1 MKNPLLADN
10 SYPAATHPGLRN
22 LLSGMRRVVCVPFG
36 TVAYGDLLQQMTAAE
51 AQALWRWCNY
61 DLTWEAIP

>member
-1 MKNPLLADN
+1 MKNPLLADG

-22 LLSGMRRVVCVPFG
+22 LLSGMRRVVCVPM
-36 TVAYGDLLQQMTAAE
+36 LQQMTAAE